1 MNRPPPDTLSR
12 TASTQQAPAAAT
24 DPTRA
29 ELRRFF
35 LTHPLNNVIVIS
47 NHAVARYRKR
57 FRPQL
62 DTGEARAEI
71 YASMRER
78 GQFTPVPPQWLF
90 FTTSVKRVS
99 KANIGYI
106 VIDDDLAMPLRP
118 NTPHQKHIGR
128 RPQPYVA
135 VTCLYRLQL

>member
-1 MNRPPPDTLSR
+1 MTRGPTDTRPSRATLQER
-12 TASTQQAPAAAT
+12 PQAPAE
-24 DPTRA
+24 PTRA

-35 LTHPLNNVIVIS
+35 ASHPLNNVIVIS
-47 NHAVARYRKR
+47 NHAVDRYRKR
-57 FRPQL
+57 FRPKL
-62 DTGEARAEI
+62 DNDEARVEV

-78 GQFTPVPPQWLF
+78 GQFTPIPPQWLF
-90 FTTSVKRVS
+90 FTQSIKGTG

-118 NTPHQKHIGR
+118 NTPRKESTR

-135 VTCLYRLQL
+135 VTCLYRVQV